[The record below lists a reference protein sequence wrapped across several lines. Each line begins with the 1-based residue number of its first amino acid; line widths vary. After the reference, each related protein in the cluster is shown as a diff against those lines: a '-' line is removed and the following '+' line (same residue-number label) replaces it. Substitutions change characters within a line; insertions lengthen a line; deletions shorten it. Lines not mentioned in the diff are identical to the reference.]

1 MATITRQG
9 TLELRTKNEGSKS
22 EGHYAILL
30 TDEGAE
36 FTLYR
41 AGNMPMDDPFFAPY
55 DGRIVEAGNH
65 NELIAAEG
73 VYYGLYMSQFAGIET

>member
-22 EGHYAILL
+22 EGQYAILL

-41 AGNMPMDDPFFAPY
+41 AGNMPMDDSFFAPY
-55 DGRIVEAGNH
+55 YGRIVEVV
-65 NELIAAEG
+65 G
-73 VYYGLYMSQFAGIET
+73 VEEDPYFRVEEIKPCDHI